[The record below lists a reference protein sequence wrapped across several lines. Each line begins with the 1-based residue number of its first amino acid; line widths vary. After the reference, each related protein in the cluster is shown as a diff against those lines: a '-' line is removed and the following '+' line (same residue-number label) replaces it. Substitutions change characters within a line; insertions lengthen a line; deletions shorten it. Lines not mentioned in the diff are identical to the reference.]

1 MSGTVEFVLSD
12 GSTVLF
18 ESEGVFDGD
27 LVTEHG
33 GASDGSRSGGRLR
46 ERFERIAATAQEI
59 TTTLRDNLTPD
70 EVEVE
75 LAVKVNGE
83 AGAFM
88 FAKSKAEAAVTIRLK
103 WTGSGA

>member
-1 MSGTVEFVLSD
+1 MEFVLSD

-18 ESEGVFDGD
+18 ESEGVLDGG
-27 LVTEHG
+27 LVTEHSG
-33 GASDGSRSGGRLR
+33 VSDGSRNGGRLR

-59 TTTLRDNLTPD
+59 STTLRQNLAPD

-88 FAKSKAEAAVTIRLK
+88 FAKSTAEAAVTIRLR